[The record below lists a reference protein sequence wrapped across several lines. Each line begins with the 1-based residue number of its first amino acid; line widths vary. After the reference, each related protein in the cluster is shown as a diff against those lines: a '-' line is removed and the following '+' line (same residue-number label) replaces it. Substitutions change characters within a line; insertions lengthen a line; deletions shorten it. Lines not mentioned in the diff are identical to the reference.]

1 MLNVKKKLIG
11 QVLIEKGLITN
22 EQLNEALK
30 YQKDNPGKRVGEI
43 LVELGYITYEQL
55 AKALAESL
63 NIPYIDLL
71 KEDID
76 ENLVLM
82 FNLDVLKEYKLIP
95 IKRDEAGI
103 VIVGLVDPLDNEAIN
118 IARSTLNIIN
128 IEIGV
133 VPFDSFNRVLSDFE
147 NKFIIN
153 QALKEISVKAES
165 FAEDI
170 FNYISLEDL
179 PDKEGVIKLVEAIF
193 KQAITNRAS
202 DIHIEPLPFNVRVR
216 YRIDGILHK
225 GLEFGYESFN
235 EVVSRIKLL
244 ASLNITEHRLPQDGH
259 VIIKTRNGEFDLRV
273 SVLPSRYGE
282 KVVIRILDKRSA
294 ILTLDKLGFNNINLE
309 KVYKIVSNPYGFIL
323 VSGPTGGGK
332 TTTLFS
338 ILKELDLESKNVVTI
353 EDPIEY
359 EIPGI
364 TQVQVN
370 EKIGLTFYEGLKYIL
385 RQDPDI
391 ILIGEI
397 RDNETLHT
405 AIQASLTGHL
415 VLATIHANDSISTI
429 LRIKEMILGTTVKN
443 EFLFSSLVGIINQRL
458 VRILCNS
465 CKKKIKIHKE
475 DLLNLVSV
483 INEDY
488 EFINDV
494 YLKGYADKGFL
505 EVYEAVGCPVCNW
518 SGYLGRTMISEVLIF
533 DNQVRELFEN
543 NLPSYK
549 IKKLLREQKNQLFL
563 IDDAIFKII
572 SGITTLQEI
581 KRVI

>member
-11 QVLIEKGLITN
+11 QVLLEKGLITN
-22 EQLNEALK
+22 NQLEQALN
-30 YQKDNPGKRVGEI
+30 YQRNNPNKRIGEV
-43 LVELGYITYEQL
+43 LVELGYITYQDL

-71 KEDID
+71 KEEID
-76 ENLVLM
+76 ESLILK
-82 FNLDVLKEYKLIP
+82 FNLEVLKQYKFIP
-95 IKRDEAGI
+95 IRKDQSGI
-103 VIVGLVDPLDNEAIN
+103 VLVGLVDPLDNEAIN

-133 VPFDSFNRVLSDFE
+133 IDYDSFNKVLSDLE

-153 QALKEISVKAES
+153 EALKEISVKATS

-170 FNYISLEDL
+170 FNYITLDDIV
-179 PDKEGVIKLVEAIF
+179 DKEGVIKLVEAIF
-193 KQAITNRAS
+193 KQAITYRAS
-202 DIHIEPLPFNVRVR
+202 DIHIEPLANNVRVR
-216 YRIDGILHK
+216 YRIDGILQK
-225 GLEFGYESFN
+225 GLEFSYESFN

-282 KVVIRILDKRSA
+282 KIVIRILDKQST
-294 ILTLDKLGFNNINLE
+294 ILSLDKLGFNNINLE
-309 KVYKIVSNPYGFIL
+309 KVYKIISKPYGFIL

-338 ILKELDLESKNVVTI
+338 MLKELDIESKNVVTI

-385 RQDPDI
+385 RQDPDV

-415 VLATIHANDSISTI
+415 VLATIHANDAISTI
-429 LRIKEMILGTTVKN
+429 LRIKEMIIGSTVKN
-443 EFLFSSLVGIINQRL
+443 EYLFSSLIGIINQRL
-458 VRILCNS
+458 VRILCNN
-465 CKKKIKIHKE
+465 CKSKIKITKKE
-475 DLLNLVSV
+475 LLNILST
-483 INEDY
+483 EDIHLIDY
-488 EFINDV
+488 DYLKDYSDSEFI
-494 YLKGYADKGFL
+494 
-505 EVYEAVGCPVCNW
+505 EVYQAIGCPVCNW
-518 SGYLGRTMISEVLIF
+518 IGYLGRTMISEVLIF
-533 DNQVRELFEN
+533 DNYLRELLESELSPF
-543 NLPSYK
+543 K
-549 IKKLLREQKNQLFL
+549 IKQILRKEKKQLFL
-563 IDDAIFKII
+563 IDDAIFKVI

>member
-11 QVLIEKGLITN
+11 QVLLEKGLITN
-22 EQLNEALK
+22 NQLEQALN
-30 YQKDNPGKRVGEI
+30 YQRNNPNKRIGEV
-43 LVELGYITYEQL
+43 LVELGYITYQDL

-71 KEDID
+71 KEEID
-76 ENLVLM
+76 ESLILK
-82 FNLDVLKEYKLIP
+82 FNLEVLKQYKFIP
-95 IKRDEAGI
+95 IRKDQSGI
-103 VIVGLVDPLDNEAIN
+103 VLVGLVDPLDNEAIN

-133 VPFDSFNRVLSDFE
+133 IDYDSFNKVLSDLE

-153 QALKEISVKAES
+153 EALKEISVKATS

-170 FNYISLEDL
+170 FNYITLDDIV
-179 PDKEGVIKLVEAIF
+179 DKEGVIKLVEAIF
-193 KQAITNRAS
+193 KQAITYRAS
-202 DIHIEPLPFNVRVR
+202 DIHIEPLANNVRVR
-216 YRIDGILHK
+216 YRIDGILQK
-225 GLEFGYESFN
+225 GLEFSYESFN

-282 KVVIRILDKRSA
+282 KIVIRILDKQST
-294 ILTLDKLGFNNINLE
+294 ILSLDKLGFNNINLE
-309 KVYKIVSNPYGFIL
+309 KVYKIISKPYGFIL

-338 ILKELDLESKNVVTI
+338 MLKELDIESKNVVTI

-385 RQDPDI
+385 RQDPDV

-415 VLATIHANDSISTI
+415 VLATIHANDAISTI
-429 LRIKEMILGTTVKN
+429 LRIKEMIIGSTVKN
-443 EFLFSSLVGIINQRL
+443 EYLFSSLIGIINQRL
-458 VRILCNS
+458 VRILCNN
-465 CKKKIKIHKE
+465 CKSKIKITKKE
-475 DLLNLVSV
+475 LLNILST
-483 INEDY
+483 EDIHLIDY
-488 EFINDV
+488 DYLKDYSDSEFI
-494 YLKGYADKGFL
+494 
-505 EVYEAVGCPVCNW
+505 EVYQSIGCPVCNW
-518 SGYLGRTMISEVLIF
+518 IGYLGRTMISEVLIF
-533 DNQVRELFEN
+533 DNYLRELLESELSPF
-543 NLPSYK
+543 K
-549 IKKLLREQKNQLFL
+549 IKQILRKEKKQLFL
-563 IDDAIFKII
+563 IDDAIFKVI

>member
-1 MLNVKKKLIG
+1 
-11 QVLIEKGLITN
+11 
-22 EQLNEALK
+22 
-30 YQKDNPGKRVGEI
+30 
-43 LVELGYITYEQL
+43 
-55 AKALAESL
+55 
-63 NIPYIDLL
+63 
-71 KEDID
+71 
-76 ENLVLM
+76 
-82 FNLDVLKEYKLIP
+82 
-95 IKRDEAGI
+95 
-103 VIVGLVDPLDNEAIN
+103 AIN

-133 VPFDSFNRVLSDFE
+133 IDYDSFNKVLSDLE

-153 QALKEISVKAES
+153 EALKEISVKATS

-170 FNYISLEDL
+170 FNYITLDDIV
-179 PDKEGVIKLVEAIF
+179 DKEGVIKLVEAIF
-193 KQAITNRAS
+193 KQAITYRAS
-202 DIHIEPLPFNVRVR
+202 DIHIEPLANNVRVR
-216 YRIDGILHK
+216 YRIDGILQK
-225 GLEFGYESFN
+225 GLEFSYESFN

-282 KVVIRILDKRSA
+282 KIVIRILDKQST
-294 ILTLDKLGFNNINLE
+294 ILSLDKLGFNNINLE
-309 KVYKIVSNPYGFIL
+309 KVYKIISKPYGFIL

-338 ILKELDLESKNVVTI
+338 MLKELDIESKNVVTI

-385 RQDPDI
+385 RQDPDV

-415 VLATIHANDSISTI
+415 VLATIHANDAISTI
-429 LRIKEMILGTTVKN
+429 LRIKEMIIGSTVKN
-443 EFLFSSLVGIINQRL
+443 EYLFSSLIGIINQRL
-458 VRILCNS
+458 VRILCNN
-465 CKKKIKIHKE
+465 CKSKIKITKKE
-475 DLLNLVSV
+475 LLNILST
-483 INEDY
+483 EDIHLIDY
-488 EFINDV
+488 DYLKDYSDSEFI
-494 YLKGYADKGFL
+494 
-505 EVYEAVGCPVCNW
+505 EVYQAIGCPVCNW
-518 SGYLGRTMISEVLIF
+518 IGYLGRTMISEVLIF
-533 DNQVRELFEN
+533 DNYLRELLESELSPF
-543 NLPSYK
+543 K
-549 IKKLLREQKNQLFL
+549 IKQILRKEKKQLFL
-563 IDDAIFKII
+563 IDDAIFKVI

>member
-22 EQLNEALK
+22 EQLNEALR
-30 YQKDNPGKRVGEI
+30 YQKENPTKRVGEI

-76 ENLVLM
+76 ENLLLM

-95 IKRDEAGI
+95 IKKDEAGI

-133 VPFDSFNRVLSDFE
+133 IAFDAFNKVLSDFE

-153 QALKEISVKAES
+153 QALKEISIKAES

-170 FNYISLEDL
+170 FNYISLDDL
-179 PDKEGVIKLVEAIF
+179 LDKEGVIKLVEAIF

-202 DIHIEPLPFNVRVR
+202 DIHIEPLPFNIRVR
-216 YRIDGILHK
+216 YRIDGVLQK
-225 GLEFGYESFN
+225 GLEFGYESFS

-259 VIIKTRNGEFDLRV
+259 VIIKTKNGDFDLRV

-282 KVVIRILDKRSA
+282 KVVIRILDKRST
-294 ILTLDKLGFNNINLE
+294 ILSLDKLGFNNINLE
-309 KVYKIVSNPYGFIL
+309 KIYKIISNPYGFIL

-338 ILKELDLESKNVVTI
+338 MLKELDLESKNVVTI

-385 RQDPDI
+385 RQDPDV

-458 VRILCNS
+458 VRVLCSS
-465 CKKKIKIHKE
+465 CKKKTKIHKG
-475 DLLNLVSV
+475 DLLNIVSV

-488 EFINDV
+488 DFINEV
-494 YLKGYADKGFL
+494 YLKSYTDRDFL
-505 EVYEAVGCPVCNW
+505 EVYEAVGCPVCSW
-518 SGYLGRTMISEVLIF
+518 SGYLGRTSISEVLIF
-533 DNQVRELFEN
+533 ENQVRELFEN

-549 IKKLLREQKNQLFL
+549 IKKILREQNKQLFL
-563 IDDAIFKII
+563 IDDAIFKIL
-572 SGITTLQEI
+572 SGITTLDEI